1 MTPLRILVTASGAP
15 GSPRLLRALRENG
28 ERPVHLTGVDMRRES
43 AGRFL
48 CDGFAL
54 VPAGA
59 DPEYVDRLLEVVERE
74 RIDVVFPQ
82 SSAEVGP
89 ISAGLERFGV
99 PVLVAPAEAVRRASD
114 KAETSRLAD
123 QLGIPQ
129 PRTIEAGD
137 AAAFAAAAAELGY
150 PDVDV
155 CMKPLEGKGTRGFR
169 VLSAGIDRRHQLLNA
184 RPGELLP
191 LSLEE
196 AVEILDGGEGFPAM
210 LVMELVEGDE
220 LAVDALC
227 ASGRTLVASAKTR
240 EAFRA
245 GLAMEF
251 RIIDRPDL
259 LGYSRALVEAIGLD
273 HLVNVQFLGDRL
285 LEINPRIST
294 LIYQPD
300 LNLPW
305 LAVRR
310 AQGELTDDEVAAHD
324 PRTHIG
330 RRVTRYYEQAE
341 YEDPATRGSDRPPG
355 RP

>member
-1 MTPLRILVTASGAP
+1 
-15 GSPRLLRALRENG
+15 
-28 ERPVHLTGVDMRRES
+28 
-43 AGRFL
+43 
-48 CDGFAL
+48 
-54 VPAGA
+54 
-59 DPEYVDRLLEVVERE
+59 
-74 RIDVVFPQ
+74 
-82 SSAEVGP
+82 
-89 ISAGLERFGV
+89 
-99 PVLVAPAEAVRRASD
+99 
-114 KAETSRLAD
+114 
-123 QLGIPQ
+123 
-129 PRTIEAGD
+129 
-137 AAAFAAAAAELGY
+137 
-150 PDVDV
+150 
-155 CMKPLEGKGTRGFR
+155 MKPLEGKGTRGFR
-169 VLSAGIDRRHQLLNA
+169 VLSAGIDRRHQLLNG

-191 LSLEE
+191 LSVEE
-196 AVEILDGGEGFPAM
+196 AVEILDGGEGFPTM

-305 LAVRR
+305 LAVKR
-310 AQGELTDDEVAAHD
+310 ALGELTDDEVAAYD
-324 PRTHIG
+324 PHTRIG
-330 RRVTRYYEQAE
+330 RRVTRYYEQTE
-341 YEDPATRGSDRPPG
+341 YEDQSTTESDRPPG